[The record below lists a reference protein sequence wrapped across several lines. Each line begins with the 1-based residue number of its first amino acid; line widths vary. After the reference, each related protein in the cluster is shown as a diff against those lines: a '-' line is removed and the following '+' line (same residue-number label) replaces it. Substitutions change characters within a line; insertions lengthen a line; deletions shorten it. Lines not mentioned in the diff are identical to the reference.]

1 MHGANALL
9 ILPYQQADF
18 PAGTQVKAIMTNPVQ
33 ETGGESQ

>member
-18 PAGTQVKAIMTNPVQ
+18 STGTKVEAILTGPVQ
-33 ETGGESQ
+33 ETGRESQ